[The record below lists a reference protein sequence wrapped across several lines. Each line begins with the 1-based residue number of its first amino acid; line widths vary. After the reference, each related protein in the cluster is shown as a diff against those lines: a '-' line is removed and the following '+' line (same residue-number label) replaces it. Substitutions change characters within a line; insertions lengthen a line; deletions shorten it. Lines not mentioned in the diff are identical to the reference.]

1 MFGKKYD
8 TATTDEMPA
17 ALTAGCGRIATVEEV
32 EHLAERFNGKPVTD
46 SEEAH
51 ISGFLAGMQFLNAPA
66 DSEVYGMDA
75 LDFEENAYGWFVQES
90 AKADVRMVIDILEGF
105 LGDDDGE

>member
-8 TATTDEMPA
+8 SVTIDEMPS

-32 EHLAERFNGKPVTD
+32 EHLAEKFCDKPVSNGED
-46 SEEAH
+46 VY
-51 ISGFLAGMQFLNAPA
+51 ISGFLSGLQFLNAPT

-75 LDFEENAYGWFVQES
+75 LDFEENSYAWVVHEQ
-90 AKADVRMVIDILEGF
+90 AKEDMRAAIDILSEF
-105 LGDDDGE
+105 LGDDDDE